1 MGRLQAAQV
10 TAPAGTVHGE
20 SGSVTLRIFV
30 DRTIL
35 EVYCGGAALTD
46 RLYPD
51 ASATGVDL
59 YAEGGVAH
67 VKTVSVWPLRG
78 TLVITASSSRNCR
91 GAVPRANSGTLRSR
105 SVLEG
110 PSRGR

>member
-59 YAEGGVAH
+59 YAEGGLAH
-67 VKTVSVWPLRG
+67 VRTVSVWPLRG
-78 TLVITASSSRNCR
+78 TW
-91 GAVPRANSGTLRSR
+91 
-105 SVLEG
+105 
-110 PSRGR
+110 

>member
-1 MGRLQAAQV
+1 MGGHLHCRFTEIAIATCRSTGRERSRRV
-10 TAPAGTVHGE
+10 RYRYPAHVRG
-20 SGSVTLRIFV
+20 
-30 DRTIL
+30 L

-46 RLYPD
+46 RLYPA

-78 TLVITASSSRNCR
+78 TW
-91 GAVPRANSGTLRSR
+91 
-105 SVLEG
+105 
-110 PSRGR
+110 